1 MEQIQPLSYGQER
14 LWFLHRFDPR
24 DHSYNTCHAYRLH
37 GELDVAALEAAFAA
51 VARRHETL
59 RTRFDEVDGQPV
71 AIVCPAGPVVV
82 DRFEAASEE
91 EVGRIV
97 AERANAPFDLSAAPP
112 VRVALVRLGP
122 GDHVL
127 AVTLHHIIADGASVT
142 VLREELAHHY
152 AGRDPLPPLAL
163 QYGEHVR
170 AERARHDGSDLGPW
184 TARLADV
191 PALDLPTDRQRPPQ
205 RTGDGAEFRFTLP
218 AELVARVNAFAR
230 ARRATP
236 FMVLLSA
243 YQVLL
248 ARHSGQADFCV
259 GAPVAGRDRTE
270 LEPMIGFLSS
280 MLALRAD
287 LSGDPSFDEVL
298 KRTRRTVIQAMGD
311 ADMPLERLL
320 GALGVERDA
329 SRTPLFQTI
338 FALHTEVTDVG
349 EGPLP
354 GLRQSPF
361 PAGWVA
367 ARTDLS
373 LDLWL
378 NETGGLSGVLVY
390 STDLFDRETAER
402 LAARLE
408 VLLAD
413 ALDAPELPVAELDIL
428 PPAERRWLLGRDNPV
443 EPPRETLVDMFL
455 AQVAERPDAVA
466 VVGEHTPDLTYAE
479 LAGRATALAVRLRDG
494 GVGRG
499 SLVAVRVTR
508 GPGMLV
514 ALLGVT
520 MAGAA
525 YLPVDPAYPQA
536 RVDYV
541 TADSGAA
548 LVLTDNDLKDLK
560 DLSPAEPE
568 AIGGLRDLSPAA
580 PEIAGGLQE
589 VTSAAPGAGLPR
601 PRLDD
606 TAYVLYTS
614 GSTGRPKGVAVPHGA
629 LANTLLAIGSLVG
642 ARPEHAWLAL
652 TSMAFD
658 ISAVELYLPLI
669 TGGRVV
675 VAEDARDG
683 TAVAELVRRTGA
695 THVQATPSGWR
706 VLLAGD
712 LPPVTGVTAG
722 EPIPPQLARE
732 LRARTNRLINGYG
745 PTETAIY
752 STVWDIPAEP
762 YEIVI
767 GRPVAGNTVHI
778 LDPAGGLA
786 PVGVPGELFIG
797 GLGVAYGYLGRPA
810 LTAERFVPDPY
821 GELGA
826 RLYRTGDM
834 GRWLPDGTIEF
845 LGRTD
850 NQIKLRGHRI
860 ELGEVEAVLES
871 HPAVRQAVATV
882 HEETLVAFVVAP
894 GLPTDSGTPDVGG
907 LREYMVRELPG
918 YLVPQSFVP
927 LDALPTTPNG
937 KVDRKALPGLLAE
950 ARSTVPVDTTP
961 PRTANERLVA
971 GVFAEVLGRDTIGA
985 HDDFFA
991 LGGHSLLAT
1000 MVTARLPVRIPVREV
1015 FARPTV
1021 AALAELLDAGAPEL
1035 ADVPV
1040 PRPEGS
1046 TPPLSHG
1053 QERLWFLNRFDPDG
1067 NAAFNIHLVLRL
1079 TGPLDVEA
1087 LGRAFTGVVARHE
1100 TLRTRFPEVDGQP
1113 VVVIDPP
1120 GPVAVEYLTGD
1131 ATALVAERV
1140 NTPFDL
1146 TGAPAV
1152 RVTLIRQDT
1161 DDHVLCVVA
1170 HHILGDGWSLNIL
1183 RDELATLY
1191 SGGSLPPVPL
1201 QFGDLVVWQRGRDS
1215 RELFDYWSTQLADP
1229 TPLALPTDHPHAVG
1243 GTRHGAV
1250 VDFRLTAAEAD
1261 ALVAMGRRRG
1271 ATLFMTLLAAY
1282 QVLLARHSGQNDILV
1297 GTSNAGRDTVEL
1309 ESVIGYITDVPV
1321 LRGDLSGDP
1330 TFTAFLAATRDTVL
1344 DAFAHQG
1351 LPFEQLV
1358 GSLRLERDLTR
1369 TPVFQT
1375 MAVLHTENSGR
1386 VPKPFPGLA
1395 AGQFAG
1401 GRAQAKFDLMLE
1413 AWHDTDDLYVELEY
1427 DTTLFERATAE
1438 AFASRLATLLRAITA
1453 DPDRRL
1459 SALPMFTK
1467 ADEAFLASVSRG
1479 PALPAAPPVPELV
1492 GRAIREHPDAPAI
1505 SCAGRVVT
1513 YRELGELVE
1522 KAAARFRAGEI
1533 TAVSLD
1539 RSPEGVAALL
1549 GAWRAGAAYLPLDP
1563 ALPEERRAF
1572 MREEIDGVAAEGVA
1586 YVIYTSGSSGTPK
1599 GVLVEHEGLAARVAW
1614 MREAYGLGPGD
1625 RVVQFATLSFDTHA
1639 EEIYPALA
1647 AGACLELLPE
1657 GAVTLPDLLATPEGR
1672 RVTVLDLPT
1681 AYWHH
1686 LVGQLDEVAWP
1697 PALRLV
1703 ILGGE
1708 ELQAGAVARWRE
1720 RFGDRVRLVNTYGP
1734 TEATVIAT
1742 ATQIAGTGRA
1752 GERPPIGR
1760 PIGAVHAAVLAED
1773 GSLVP
1778 PGAPGELCLGGTGL
1792 ARGYLR
1798 RPGLTAERFVPDPY
1812 GEPGAR
1818 LYRTGDRARWRPD
1831 GQLEFLGRIDDQVK
1845 VRGFRVEPGEIEARL
1860 LTHPAVRQAAV
1871 VAVDDTLVGYVVVE
1885 AATGTVTEARSPAD
1899 ELPGFLAGKLPS
1911 YLVPSAWVTL
1921 DELPLTRNGKVDRKA
1936 LPAPS
1941 VDRRTP
1947 SVPPRTDAEQLVAEV
1962 FCEVL
1967 GISEVGAL
1975 DDFFAI
1981 GGHSLLATRV
1991 IARIRAVTDVEVPI
2005 RAMFEHGTVAGL
2017 AELVEDLLLAEI
2029 SELSEEEAARL
2040 AAGAH

>member
-24 DHSYNTCHAYRLH
+24 DHSYNTCHAYRLQ
-37 GELDVAALEAAFAA
+37 GELDVPALEAAFAA
-51 VARRHETL
+51 VVRRHETL
-59 RTRFDEVDGQPV
+59 RTRFDEIDGRPAAV
-71 AIVCPAGPVVV
+71 VLPAGTVTI
-82 DRFEAASEE
+82 DRFEAGSEE
-91 EVGRIV
+91 EARRIV

-112 VRVALVRLGP
+112 VRASLVRLGAR
-122 GDHVL
+122 DHVL
-127 AVTLHHIIADGASVT
+127 AVTLHHIIADGASVV
-142 VLREELAHHY
+142 VLRDELAHHY

-170 AERARHDGSDLGPW
+170 EQRARQDEADVTEW
-184 TARLADV
+184 AARLSGV
-191 PALDLPTDRQRPPQ
+191 PALDLPTDRKRPPQ
-205 RTGDGAEFRFTLP
+205 RSGDGAELVFGLP
-218 AELVARVNAFAR
+218 PELVARVSEFAR

-236 FMVLLSA
+236 FMVLLTA

-248 ARHSGQADFCV
+248 SRHSGQTDFCV
-259 GAPVAGRDRTE
+259 GTPVAGRDSTE
-270 LEPMIGFLSS
+270 LEPMIGFLSR
-280 MLALRAD
+280 MLMLRAD
-287 LSGDPSFDEVL
+287 LSDEPSFDEAL
-298 KRTRRTVIQAMGD
+298 RRTRRTVIQAMGASD
-311 ADMPLERLL
+311 VPLERLL
-320 GALGVERDA
+320 GELGLERDA

-338 FALHTEVTDVG
+338 FALHTQSGEVS

-354 GLRQSPF
+354 GLREESF
-361 PAGWVA
+361 PPGWAA

-373 LDLWL
+373 LDLWPL
-378 NETGGLSGVLVY
+378 PDGGLSGSLVY
-390 STDLFDRETAER
+390 STDLFDRESAER
-402 LAARLE
+402 LAARLP
-408 VLLAD
+408 VLLAA
-413 ALDAPELPVAELDIL
+413 ALDAPHTPVGTLDIL
-428 PPAERRWLLGRDNPV
+428 PDGERRWLLDRANPA
-443 EPPRETLVDMFL
+443 ERPSETLADMFL
-455 AQVAERPDAVA
+455 TQVAARPDAVA
-466 VVGEHTPDLTYAE
+466 VTAENGPGLTYAE
-479 LAGRATALAVRLRDG
+479 LCARATALAVRLREA

-499 SLVAVRVTR
+499 SLVAVRVRR
-508 GPGMLV
+508 GPGTLV

-520 MAGAA
+520 LSGAA

-541 TADSGAA
+541 TEDSGAA
-548 LVLTDNDLKDLK
+548 LVLTDDDLLDLP
-560 DLSPAEPE
+560 PA
-568 AIGGLRDLSPAA
+568 DPA
-580 PEIAGGLQE
+580 
-589 VTSAAPGAGLPR
+589 VTLPR
-601 PRLDD
+601 PHLDD

-614 GSTGRPKGVAVPHGA
+614 GSTGRPKGVAVPHSA

-652 TSMAFD
+652 TSIAFD
-658 ISAVELYLPLI
+658 ISAIELYLPLV

-683 TAVAELVRRTGA
+683 TAVAELARRAGV

-706 VLLAGD
+706 VLLTGD
-712 LPPVTGVTAG
+712 LPKVTGVTAG

-732 LRARTNRLINGYG
+732 LRSRTNRLINGYG

-752 STVWDIPAEP
+752 STTWDIPVEP

-767 GRPVAGNTVHI
+767 GRPIAGNTVHI

-786 PVGVPGELFIG
+786 PLGVPGELFIG
-797 GLGVAYGYLGRPA
+797 GLGVADGYLGRPA

-821 GELGA
+821 GGPGE
-826 RLYRTGDM
+826 RLYRTGDV

-850 NQIKLRGHRI
+850 NQVKLRGHRI
-860 ELGEVEAVLES
+860 ELGEVEAVLET

-882 HEETLVAFVVAP
+882 HEETLVAVVVAP
-894 GLPTDSGTPDVGG
+894 DPPGTGA
-907 LREYMVRELPG
+907 LREHMAAQLPG
-918 YLVPQSFVP
+918 YLVPQSFVVLEELP
-927 LDALPTTPNG
+927 LTPNG
-937 KVDRKALPGLLAE
+937 KVDRKALPAILTGAMRELTTA
-950 ARSTVPVDTTP
+950 DTTP
-961 PRTANERLVA
+961 PRTPNERLVA
-971 GVFAEVLGRDTIGA
+971 EVFAEVLGRETVGA

-1000 MVTARLPVRIPVREV
+1000 MVTARLPVRVPVREV
-1015 FARPTV
+1015 FTRPTV
-1021 AALAELLDAGAPEL
+1021 AALAELLDTEGTGL
-1035 ADVPV
+1035 GDVPV
-1040 PRPEGS
+1040 PRPAGM
-1046 TPPLSHG
+1046 TPPLSPG
-1053 QERLWFLNRFDPDG
+1053 QERLWFLNRFDPAG
-1067 NAAFNIHLVLRL
+1067 NAAFNINLVLRL
-1079 TGPLDVEA
+1079 TGSLDVEA
-1087 LGRAFTGVVARHE
+1087 LGRAFDGVVARHE

-1120 GPVAVEYLTGD
+1120 RPVEIEHLKGD
-1131 ATALVAERV
+1131 ATTLVPERV

-1146 TGAPAV
+1146 TGEPAV
-1152 RVTLIRQDT
+1152 RVTLIEQGP

-1183 RDELATLY
+1183 RDELAVLY

-1215 RELFDYWSTQLADP
+1215 SKLFDYWSAQLADP
-1229 TPLALPTDHPHAVG
+1229 TPLALPTDRPHAVG

-1250 VDFRLTAAEAD
+1250 VGFRLDPAEAD

-1282 QVLLARHSGQNDILV
+1282 QVLLSRHSGQDDILV

-1330 TFTAFLAATRDTVL
+1330 TFTEFLAATRATVL
-1344 DAFAHQG
+1344 DAFANQG
-1351 LPFEQLV
+1351 LPFEELV
-1358 GSLRLERDLTR
+1358 GSLQIERDLTR

-1386 VPKPFPGLA
+1386 VPKPFPGLS
-1395 AGQFAG
+1395 AGQFSG

-1413 AWHDTDDLYVELEY
+1413 AWHDAGDLYVELEY

-1438 AFASRLATLLRAITA
+1438 AYATRLETLLRGIIA

-1459 SALPMFTK
+1459 SELPMLTE
-1467 ADEAFLASVSRG
+1467 ADEAFLATASRG
-1479 PALPAAPPVPELV
+1479 PALTAPVPVPELLA
-1492 GRAIREHPDAPAI
+1492 RAVRERGDAPAFG
-1505 SCAGRVVT
+1505 CAGRVVT
-1513 YRELGELVE
+1513 YHELDELAE
-1522 KAAARFRAGEI
+1522 KAAAGFERGRI
-1533 TAVSLD
+1533 AVVPVD
-1539 RSPEGVAALL
+1539 RTPEGVAALL

-1572 MREEIDGVAAEGVA
+1572 VEEEIEGVAAEGVA

-1599 GVLVEHEGLAARVAW
+1599 GVLVEHDGLAARVAW
-1614 MREAYGLGPGD
+1614 MTGEYGLGPDD

-1647 AGACLELLPE
+1647 AGARLELLPE
-1657 GAVTLPDLLATPEGR
+1657 GAVTLPDLLATPEGS

-1686 LVGQLDEVAWP
+1686 LVGQIDEIAWP

-1708 ELQAGAVARWRE
+1708 ELKADAVARWRE

-1734 TEATVIAT
+1734 TEATIIAT
-1742 ATQIAGTGRA
+1742 AAEIAGPGARVGEA

-1760 PIGAVHAAVLAED
+1760 PIGGVHAAILAED

-1778 PGAPGELCLGGTGL
+1778 PGAPGELCLGGSGL

-1812 GEPGAR
+1812 GTPGER

-1831 GQLEFLGRIDDQVK
+1831 GNLEFLGRIDDQIK
-1845 VRGFRVEPGEIEARL
+1845 VRGFRVEPGEVEARL
-1860 LTHPAVRQAAV
+1860 LAHPAVRQAVVTAV
-1871 VAVDDTLVGYVVVE
+1871 EDTLVGYVVVAE
-1885 AATGTVTEARSPAD
+1885 DGGAD
-1899 ELPGFLAGKLPS
+1899 PVAELPGFLAGSLPS
-1911 YLVPSAWVTL
+1911 YLVPSVWVTL
-1921 DELPLTRNGKVDRKA
+1921 GELPLTRNGKVDRKA

-1941 VDRRTP
+1941 IDRRAP

-1967 GISEVGAL
+1967 GAAEVGAL

-1991 IARIRAVTDVEVPI
+1991 IARIRAITDIDIPI
-2005 RAMFEHGTVAGL
+2005 RAMFENSTVAGL
-2017 AELVEDLLLAEI
+2017 AGLVEELLLAEI
-2029 SELSEEEAARL
+2029 AGLSDEEVARL
-2040 AAGAH
+2040 AQGAS